1 MKYKP
6 HDYQRHTSQFIEDHP
21 QAAIFLGMGMGKTV
35 STLTA
40 VNNLIYHDFA
50 TQRALVIAPL
60 RVARD
65 TWPAELHKWDHL
77 KDLAC
82 SVIIGSKAQRE
93 QAVAQDADIYVINRE
108 NIPWLVEH
116 CWPHWPFDMVIIDEL
131 SSFKNHQAARFKA
144 LKKVLPKI
152 DRIIGL
158 TGTPAPNSLMD
169 IWAPF
174 RLLDGG
180 QRLGKFIGRYREAYF
195 TPDKRN
201 GPQVYSWKLRPG
213 AEDEIYDRI
222 GDITLSMKTADYLT
236 LPECTYVT
244 KTVALDPKEEALY
257 RTFVRDM
264 VINLDGRPIDA
275 ANAAALQGKLQ
286 QLASGAVYQAQQD
299 EKTKHITS
307 DYTVVH
313 TKKLDALEDIIEAAN
328 GQTVLV
334 AYWFTHDADRILD
347 RFPQA
352 VKLNTAADFAAW
364 NRGELPLGLIHPASA
379 GHGLNL
385 QSGGN
390 ILAWFTTPW
399 SLELYEQANARL
411 HRQGQSEPVTIT
423 HIVTP
428 GTVDEQVHE
437 ALARKSVTQQ
447 ALITAVSAQLNGEED
462 EDLTSAA

>member
-1 MKYKP
+1 MEYKP
-6 HDYQRHTSQFIEDHP
+6 HDYQRHTIRFIEDHP

-40 VNNLIYHDFA
+40 VNNLIYEDFA
-50 TQRALVIAPL
+50 TRRALVIAPL

-65 TWPAELHKWDHL
+65 TWPSELHKWDHL
-77 KDLAC
+77 NDLTC

-93 QAVAQDADIYVINRE
+93 QAVTRDADIYVINRE
-108 NIPWLVEH
+108 NVPWLVDH
-116 CWPHWPFDMVIIDEL
+116 CWPQWPFDMVIIDEL

-195 TPDKRN
+195 APDKRN

-244 KTVALDPKEEALY
+244 KTVALDKGEQEIY
-257 RTFVRDM
+257 RRFVRDM
-264 VINLDGRPIDA
+264 VIELDGETIDA
-275 ANAAALQGKLQ
+275 ANAAALSGKLQ
-286 QLASGAVYQAQQD
+286 QLAAGAIYQDDGYA
-299 EKTKHITS
+299 TI
-307 DYTVVH
+307 H
-313 TKKLDALEDIIEAAN
+313 TKKLDALEDIVEAAN

-334 AYWFTHDADRILD
+334 TFWFTHDADRILE

-364 NRGELPLGLIHPASA
+364 NRGEIPLGLIHPASA

-385 QSGGN
+385 QSGGH
-390 ILAWFTTPW
+390 ILTWFTTPW

-423 HIVTP
+423 HIVTA
-428 GTVDEQVHE
+428 GTVDEQVHA
-437 ALARKSVTQQ
+437 ALAKKSVTQQ
-447 ALITAVSAQLNGEED
+447 GLINAVSTQLKGR
-462 EDLTSAA
+462 A